1 MQILLVFLFFTL
13 SSTKALA
20 YLGPGLGLGLLGSI
34 IGLFLSIF
42 IFIFAILWFPL
53 KKLFKTK
60 KRKLKKMRN
69 KSH

>member
-1 MQILLVFLFFTL
+1 MPILLVFLFFIL
-13 SSTKALA
+13 SSTKAFA

-34 IGLFLSIF
+34 IGLLLSIF

-60 KRKLKKMRN
+60 KKKTKEDN
-69 KSH
+69 K